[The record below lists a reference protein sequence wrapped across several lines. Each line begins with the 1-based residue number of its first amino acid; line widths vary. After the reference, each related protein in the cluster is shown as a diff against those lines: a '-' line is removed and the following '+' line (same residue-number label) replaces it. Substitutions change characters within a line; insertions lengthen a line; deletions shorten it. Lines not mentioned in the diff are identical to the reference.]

1 MKSKDL
7 QKVVLSKYQRGDTP
21 KQIYHHLNGG
31 LGLRTIERWCQMI
44 RRSGAITLSKPLGG
58 PRLARTR
65 ENIQKVK
72 NRLRRKKVS
81 ARKISM
87 ELDISE
93 RSVRRIMKNDLGLHP
108 YKKLIEP
115 LLSDDQ
121 KLKRKQF
128 ANWVRTNFRK
138 EDALKILFSDEKM
151 FDIDGVYNT
160 QNDRVWAVDRADD
173 NKNGGIQRR
182 QKFPQKVM
190 VWLSACSKGLTPLVI
205 LDERTVD
212 HTVYIE
218 KVLPVALKY
227 GNQFFGSDW
236 IFQQDGAMPHSHHLS
251 QKWCRD
257 NFPTFIEKDRWPP
270 NSPDLNQLDYSIWDQ
285 LVNNINWNKVYSKT
299 TLIQELKSSVKK
311 VSESVV
317 FESCACWTN

>member
-1 MKSKDL
+1 M
-7 QKVVLSKYQRGDTP
+7 
-21 KQIYHHLNGG
+21 
-31 LGLRTIERWCQMI
+31 
-44 RRSGAITLSKPLGG
+44 
-58 PRLARTR
+58 
-65 ENIQKVK
+65 
-72 NRLRRKKVS
+72 
-81 ARKISM
+81 
-87 ELDISE
+87 SE
-93 RSVRRIMKNDLGLHP
+93 RSVRRIMKNDLGLYP
-108 YKKLIEP
+108 YKKVIEP

-138 EDALKILFSDEKM
+138 EDTLKILFSDEKM

-160 QNDRVWAVDRADD
+160 QNDRVWAVDRADAD
-173 NKNGGIQRR
+173 KNGGTQQKR
-182 QKFPQKVM
+182 KFPQKVM
-190 VWLSACSKGLTPLVI
+190 VWLGACSKGLTPLVI
-205 LDERTVD
+205 LDEGTVD

-236 IFQQDGAMPHSHHLS
+236 VFQQDGAKPHSHHLS

-270 NSPDLNQLDYSIWDQ
+270 NSPDLNPLDYSIWDQ

-299 TLIQELKSSVKK
+299 TLIKELKLSVKK
-311 VSESVV
+311 ISESVV
-317 FESCACWTN
+317 FESCACWTNRLYRLYQNDGSYLR

>member
-7 QKVVLSKYQRGDTP
+7 QKVVLSKYQKGDTP
-21 KQIYHHLNGG
+21 KQIYHDLNGG

-44 RRSGAITLSKPLGG
+44 RRSGTITLSKPPGG
-58 PRLARTR
+58 PRLVRTR
-65 ENIQKVK
+65 ENIQKGYIPI
-72 NRLRRKKVS
+72 KKV
-81 ARKISM
+81 
-87 ELDISE
+87 
-93 RSVRRIMKNDLGLHP
+93 
-108 YKKLIEP
+108 IEP

-138 EDALKILFSDEKM
+138 EDTLKILFSDEKM
-151 FDIDGVYNT
+151 FDIDRVYNT
-160 QNDRVWAVDRADD
+160 QNDRVWAVDRADAD
-173 NKNGGIQRR
+173 KNGGTQQKR
-182 QKFPQKVM
+182 KFPQKVM
-190 VWLSACSKGLTPLVI
+190 VWLGACSKGLTPLVI
-205 LDERTVD
+205 LDEGTVD

-236 IFQQDGAMPHSHHLS
+236 VFQQDGAKPHSHHLS

-270 NSPDLNQLDYSIWDQ
+270 NSPDLNPLDYSIWDQ

-299 TLIQELKSSVKK
+299 TLIMELKLSVKK
-311 VSESVV
+311 ISESVV
-317 FESCACWTN
+317 FESCACWTNRLYRLYQNDGSYLR